1 MNFKDRVRQALR
13 QPTNM
18 ATGGF
23 VQDAGGGDKVVY
35 GPTHEQGGVPRGADV
50 ELEGGGFGPDG
61 QPLAGEVITTV
72 QDNNGNDQEFYM
84 SHQNGIAQRYLQA
97 KAQAGG
103 SLPQEAKQEFAKMNE
118 QVSSDGHPEQIAAHG
133 GMKKYFT
140 GGLAGTMRNEA
151 AGMMAQNGGMRKYFM
166 GGMPTQDVPQE
177 SRSQYGTGVEQ
188 SRSMQHNVNLKRQ
201 REGDMGM
208 IQNIRAEGG
217 MEANLREG
225 DTVNGMTYQGGDQA
239 SFISGTKMKKYLNGG
254 ARKRYDHGGPHRINE
269 DGSAGYAVINKTT
282 SKPWTRD
289 EYYAAKDNNTYKE
302 NMSNPSYYG
311 EGQQNYESGIPG
323 ETESDLATT
332 AMSNGEYKDGEGNKI
347 DQSQFKFNP
356 SDYDLFYDPE
366 SGNYKNFNTDEIVE
380 DMSEYKAD
388 HQKLVSQYLEENF
401 EFDPQPDVI
410 GSSPAFMDYIGGPT
424 KAAGAKVFS
433 WMNKS
438 KIGRGAVATGKYIK
452 NSQVNPLQGWK
463 AFRGNVK
470 VPYKGVEKQWI
481 KGATKNNAKTALKK
495 GFAYGVPAA
504 LYSASG
510 EGDNINT
517 KNVDSLDFTDLNYNA
532 PSTTNQSNIYDSI
545 RPEPVAPPNTTLPDS
560 LETRTY
566 NGINY
571 QYRGGSSNSE
581 GATNPDNWHVA
592 D

>member
-50 ELEGGGFGPDG
+50 ELEGGGFSPDG

-118 QVSSDGHPEQIAAHG
+118 QVSSDGHPEQIA
-133 GMKKYFT
+133 
-140 GGLAGTMRNEA
+140 
-151 AGMMAQNGGMRKYFM
+151 QNGGMRKYFM
-166 GGMPTQDVPQE
+166 GGMPTQDAPQPN
-177 SRSQYGTGVEQ
+177 RSQYGSGVEQ
-188 SRSMQHNVNLKRQ
+188 SASMQHNINLKRQ

-217 MEANLREG
+217 MESNLQAG

-239 SFISGTKMKKYLNGG
+239 SFISGTKMKKYFNGG
-254 ARKRYDHGGPHRINE
+254 IRRKYEHGGPHRINT
-269 DGSAGYAVINKTT
+269 DGSAGYAVVNKTT
-282 SKPWTRD
+282 GKPWTRD
-289 EYYAAKDNNTYKE
+289 EYYAAVDNNTYKE
-302 NMSNPSYYG
+302 NMANPTHYG
-311 EGQQNYESGIPG
+311 EGQQDYESGIPG
-323 ETESDLATT
+323 ETESTLATT
-332 AMSNGEYKDGEGNKI
+332 AMSHGEYKDGEGNKI
-347 DQSQFKFNP
+347 DQSQFEFNP

-366 SGNYKNFNTDEIVE
+366 SGKYKNFNTDEIVE

-401 EFDPQPDVI
+401 EFDPQANVV
-410 GSSPAFMDYIGGPT
+410 GSYPAFMDYIGGPT
-424 KAAGAKVFS
+424 KAAGTKVLS

-438 KIGRGAVATGKYIK
+438 KVGRGAVTAGKYVK
-452 NSQVNPLQGWK
+452 NSQLNPLQGWK

-470 VPYKGVEKQWI
+470 VPYKGVEKQWM
-481 KGATKNNAKTALKK
+481 KGATKTNVTTAVKK
-495 GFAYGVPAA
+495 GFLYGVPSA

-510 EGDNINT
+510 EGDNINQA
-517 KNVDSLDFTDLNYNA
+517 NVESLDFTDLNYNA
-532 PSTTNQSNIYDSI
+532 PTETTQSNIYDNVQ
-545 RPEPVAPPNTTLPDS
+545 PAPVDPPNTTLPDS

-571 QYRGGSSNSE
+571 QYRGSSSNSD
-581 GATNPDNWHVA
+581 GASNPDNWHVA